1 MADVAKVGAQVS
13 TAGTTSSYWSGKTKF
28 EKLGNGTDFGKIV
41 ENTVKQQ
48 GFHKRRLENWKAQWV
63 KKQESLKDLNT
74 KMGELSTALKKMDS
88 IGKFMGRVT
97 SSSDSS
103 CVTAT
108 ADSTAPTSPYKV
120 EIKQLARNDIWTSSS
135 GFASEKDII
144 SPTASKISVTCGGKT
159 ANIDVPGGTTVEGLV
174 KMLNATTELK
184 GLVQVEAIKT
194 GSEFRLKFS
203 SLKMGEAN
211 RITFN
216 SSTTLSA
223 LAPASMTNL
232 QQGQNSKVKI
242 DGFPEGADNW
252 IERDTNTI
260 TDGSK
265 GLTLNLKKATSPGSV
280 IINVNTDTEKIIE
293 NVREFVKQVNVVRQA
308 LRDISKVDTT
318 KDKGKGSILTG
329 NYGVQLASHR
339 FKDITA
345 TKGQGFNNFDS
356 ASGAGDRY
364 NTLRTLGI
372 ETETDQS
379 SPNFGLLKID
389 EEKFEKA
396 MKDNPD
402 GVAKLFSADY
412 EASTSSPNFTI
423 KSLIKGVTKPGTH
436 EVSYTVSGGKITSA
450 TINGKAARVNGWEI
464 TADDMSGMG
473 MAIRVDNQNDGT
485 YSGTAGIKT
494 GKTIEMIET
503 LKDMTNSKTGI
514 LNIISENYSG
524 IIKNIDKKLDYEKTR
539 LENLEKTLKAKY
551 ARLDAVLSNYGGKM
565 KMLQGQIAKLGSGAK
580 K

>member
-1 MADVAKVGAQVS
+1 MADIGKVGAQVS
-13 TAGTTSSYWSGKTKF
+13 AAKTTSGYWSGQTKF

-41 ENTVKQQ
+41 EKTVKQQ
-48 GFHKRRLENWKAQWV
+48 GFHKRRLENWRSQWV
-63 KKQESLKDLNT
+63 QKKESLKDLNT

-97 SSSDSS
+97 TSTDSS

-135 GFASEKDII
+135 GFASDKTVV
-144 SPTASKISVTCGGKT
+144 SPADSKISISCAGKT
-159 ANIDVPGGTTVEGLV
+159 ANLDVPAGTTVEGLV
-174 KMLNATTELK
+174 KMLNATTELR
-184 GLVQVEAIKT
+184 GNVQVEAIKT
-194 GSEFRLKFS
+194 GSEYRLKFS

-211 RITFN
+211 RVTFN
-216 SSTTLSA
+216 SSTTLAA
-223 LAPASMTNL
+223 LAPSAMSNL

-252 IERDTNTI
+252 IERETNMV

-265 GLTLNLKKATSPGSV
+265 GLTLNLKKPTSPGTV
-280 IINVNTDTEKIIE
+280 IVNVSTDTEKIME
-293 NVREFVKQVNVVRQA
+293 NVREFVKQVNVVRKA
-308 LRDISKVDTT
+308 LRDISKVDSET
-318 KDKGKGSILTG
+318 KKGSVLTG

-345 TKGQGFNNFDS
+345 TKGQGFNNFDT
-356 ASGAGDRY
+356 ATGAGDRY

-372 ETETDQS
+372 ETDSDQS
-379 SPNFGLLKID
+379 SANFGLLKID

-423 KSLIKGVTKPGTH
+423 KSLIKGVTKPGSH

-450 TINGKAARVNGWEI
+450 TINGKAARIAGWEI
-464 TADDMSGMG
+464 TADDMAGLG
-473 MAIRVDNQNDGT
+473 MALRVDNRADGT

-494 GKTIEMIET
+494 GKTIEMVET

-514 LNIISENYSG
+514 LNIISENYTG
-524 IIKNIDKKLDYEKTR
+524 IIKNIDKKLDYEKNR
-539 LENLEKTLKAKY
+539 LERLEKTLKAKY
-551 ARLDAVLSNYGGKM
+551 ARLDTVLSKYGGKL
-565 KMLQGQIAKLGSGAK
+565 KMLQGQIAKLGSGK

>member
-1 MADVAKVGAQVS
+1 MADIGKVGAQVS

-41 ENTVKQQ
+41 ETTIKQQ
-48 GFHKRRLENWKAQWV
+48 GFHQRRLKNWRSQWV
-63 KKQESLKDLNT
+63 QKKESLKDLNT

-97 SSSDSS
+97 TSTDSAS
-103 CVTAT
+103 VTAT

-135 GFASEKDII
+135 SFASDKAVV
-144 SPTASKISVTCGGKT
+144 SPTASKISISCAGKT
-159 ANIDVPGGTTVEGLV
+159 ANLDVPAGTTVEGLV

-184 GLVQVEAIKT
+184 GNVQVEAIKT
-194 GSEFRLKFS
+194 GNEYRLKFS

-216 SSTTLSA
+216 SSTTLAA
-223 LAPASMTNL
+223 LAPSAMSNL
-232 QQGQNSKVKI
+232 QQGQNSKLKI

-252 IERDTNTI
+252 IERDTNMV

-265 GLTLNLKKATSPGSV
+265 GLTLNLKKPTSPGTV
-280 IINVNTDTEKIIE
+280 IVNVSTDTEKIME
-293 NVREFVKQVNVVRQA
+293 NVREFVKQVNVVRKA

-318 KDKGKGSILTG
+318 KDKNKGSILTG

-339 FKDITA
+339 FKDLTA

-356 ASGAGDRY
+356 EAGSGDRY
-364 NTLRTLGI
+364 NTLSTLGI
-372 ETETDQS
+372 ETDTDQS

-396 MKDNPD
+396 MKDDPD

-423 KSLIKGVTKPGTH
+423 KSLIKGVTKPGSH

-450 TINGKAARVNGWEI
+450 TINGKAARIAGWEI
-464 TADDMSGMG
+464 TADDMAGLG
-473 MAIRVDNQNDGT
+473 MALRVDNHADGT

-514 LNIISENYSG
+514 LNIISENYTG
-524 IIKNIDKKLDYEKTR
+524 IIKNIDKKLDYEKNR
-539 LENLEKTLKAKY
+539 LERLEKTLKAKY
-551 ARLDAVLSNYGGKM
+551 SRLDTVLSKYGGKL
-565 KMLQGQIAKLGSGAK
+565 KMLQGQIAKLGSGK